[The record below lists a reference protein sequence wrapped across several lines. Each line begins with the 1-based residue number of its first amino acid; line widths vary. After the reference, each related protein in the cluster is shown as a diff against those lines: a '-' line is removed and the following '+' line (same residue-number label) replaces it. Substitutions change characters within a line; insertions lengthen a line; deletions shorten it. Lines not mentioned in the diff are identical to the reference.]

1 MNSAARLLNLYDALV
16 AIGNDAPMTSI
27 WAGILELDAQ
37 SPSIEDDATACLM
50 ALRSEIDLV
59 SAKLSAVGVPLD
71 LTNPGFPRLRS
82 TASPTYLNQSWSGIK
97 GSIQPPECRHA
108 FMWSAW
114 VLRDEEDDDMQVA
127 DKAELLAALDEF
139 EGSLAQSEL
148 SPYLRDFVQ
157 RQVITIRHALRASK
171 IQGVKPL
178 REAMRKLAGDL
189 KVEDAKFRD
198 AAATTP
204 AEGKRALTAMAEVVD
219 KAAKICDGVEKV
231 GKFAYRVGGVVNDI
245 IQMLPP

>member
-82 TASPTYLNQSWSGIK
+82 TASPTYLNQSWNGIK
-97 GSIQPPECRHA
+97 GNIQSPECRHA

-114 VLRDEEDDDMQVA
+114 VLRDDEDDDMQVS

-178 REAMRKLAGDL
+178 REAMRKLAGDI
-189 KVEDAKFRD
+189 KIEDAKFRD
-198 AAATTP
+198 AAATAP

-231 GKFAYRVGGVVNDI
+231 GKFAYRVGGVVNDL